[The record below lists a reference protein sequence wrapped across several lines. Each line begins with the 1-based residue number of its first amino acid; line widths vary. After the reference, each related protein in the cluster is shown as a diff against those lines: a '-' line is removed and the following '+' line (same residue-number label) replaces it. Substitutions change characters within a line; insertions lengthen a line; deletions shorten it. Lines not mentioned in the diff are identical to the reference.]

1 MSRSFKT
8 VPQTPGEIERFY
20 LDVNQKLDG
29 TEATL
34 ADIDQRSQSP
44 VGAMQSE
51 TERTLSD
58 LVKAAQAPLRAQI
71 DELWKMLRDIK
82 RESQST
88 KVDDL
93 ERRIDSIEKSARF

>member
-1 MSRSFKT
+1 MTRFAKIVPKT
-8 VPQTPGEIERFY
+8 PLELERFY
-20 LDVNQKLDG
+20 LDVEQKLGNTD
-29 TEATL
+29 ATL
-34 ADIDQRSQSP
+34 EELDQRSQSP

-58 LVKAAQAPLRAQI
+58 LVRMAQSPLKAQI
-71 DELWKMLRDIK
+71 EEIHRLLRDIK

-88 KVDDL
+88 KIDDL